1 MNIFLIGYMASG
13 KSTVGKLLANKLDFD
28 FLDLDTYIQA
38 KESMDVPT
46 IFSKKGEIY
55 FRKKETESLKEII
68 DDLDHTVVALGGGTP
83 CYGNNME
90 ILKSS
95 KNSKSV
101 YLKVSIIQLSKRLLG
116 EKETRPLVSHLKS
129 EQEMMEFIGK
139 HLFERQFFYNQSNIV
154 IDTDNISADEIV
166 EKIVLTLF

>member
-55 FRKKETESLKEII
+55 FRKKEAESLKEII

-95 KNSKSV
+95 KNSKSI
-101 YLKVSIIQLSKRLLG
+101 YLKVSIAELSKRLLS
-116 EKETRPLVSHLKS
+116 EKDTRPLVSHLKS
-129 EQEMMEFIGK
+129 EEEMVEFIGK
-139 HLFERQFFYNQSNIV
+139 HLFERQFYYNQADVV
-154 IDTDNISADEIV
+154 IDTDGKSVDEIV
-166 EKIVLTLF
+166 EKILLTLF